1 MADPNSSSPSPD
13 SPAEPASP
21 TFGAALAELEAI
33 LRRIEGDQVD
43 IDLLAAELRRAAVL
57 LELCRGKVRRAETE
71 VNEILTRFGAAGDE
85 MPAR

>member
-1 MADPNSSSPSPD
+1 MADPNPLSSPAAAADPVAPS
-13 SPAEPASP
+13 
-21 TFGAALAELEAI
+21 FGAALAELETI

-71 VNEILTRFGAAGDE
+71 VNEILTRFGAAEDE
-85 MPAR
+85 APSR